1 MTRITVSIKMRLLVA
16 LLVLAVVDAVLPVPV
31 VALILVFVL
40 LERPA
45 WFSKAFHAV
54 YGREP

>member
-1 MTRITVSIKMRLLVA
+1 MRLLVA

-40 LERPA
+40 LEKPA